1 MQLGGDVTDGRDFI
15 LVWTTS
21 VQDTLRRI
29 MQLLYCIK
37 SHALNKC
44 TFDLGGGGEFPYM
57 RKYNQQGHFNFM
69 LFI

>member
-44 TFDLGGGGEFPYM
+44 TFDLGGGE
-57 RKYNQQGHFNFM
+57 NFH
-69 LFI
+69 I